1 MKRKAK
7 IFLPMAVLAGAAL
20 LTAVIVKARPKVER
34 QEISVP
40 PPLVRVIEAERRD
53 LDLIVRSQGTVQP
66 RVESTLVAQ
75 VPGRIQGVA
84 SEFAVGGFFQRGQV
98 LVRIEADDYRLGVAQ
113 AEARVAQAK
122 VRLDLEKA
130 EAELARQ
137 DWEELGEGEPP
148 SLVLRE
154 PQLAEARAG
163 LRSAEAALEQARL
176 NLSRTTIRA
185 PFAGRIR
192 DKRVDIGQYV
202 SPGTPLAAVYSID
215 SAEIRLPVAQDQLAY
230 LEIDLGPGV
239 DDGSG
244 LPVRLFG
251 ELGGQVRSWPARVV
265 RSGGE
270 FDPRSRM
277 LPLYARID
285 DPFALRSDRSPLPMG
300 LFVRAEI
307 AGRTVRDV
315 VVVPRQALRSQDRI
329 LVVDSDSRLR
339 FRSVEVLRIERDSVI
354 LSGGI
359 DNGEQICISSLET
372 FVDGMRV
379 RTLLEP
385 ETPTTDE
392 QRERAL

>member
-7 IFLPMAVLAGAAL
+7 IFLPLAVLASAAL

-75 VPGRIQGVA
+75 VPGRILGVA

-122 VRLDLEKA
+122 VRLDLERA

-163 LRSAEAALEQARL
+163 LRSAEAALEQERL

-277 LPLYARID
+277 LPLFARID

-307 AGRTVRDV
+307 AGRTVRGV

-339 FRSVEVLRIERDSVI
+339 FRSVDVLRIERDSVI